1 MTISG
6 TLIIIVINVI
16 FWYLLFFK
24 TKKLTREI
32 AKKGTYRNTYTDWVV
47 SEERYRFPMWMFI
60 IFTISLLCPVLELI
74 MLLFFYIGFIVFFS
88 TGFFED
94 FSSYETEK
102 PKLFIQD
109 FLTKKI

>member
-6 TLIIIVINVI
+6 ILIITVINVL

-24 TKKLTREI
+24 TRKLTRELVR
-32 AKKGTYRNTYTDWVV
+32 KGAYNNTYTDWVV

-60 IFTISLLCPVLELI
+60 IFTISLLCPILELI
-74 MLLFFYIGFIVFFS
+74 MLLIFYIGFIVFFTS
-88 TGFFED
+88 GFFED
-94 FSSYETEK
+94 FTCYETEK

-109 FLTKKI
+109 FLTKKV